1 MPDSITS
8 RNKPTSLRRAWQSH
22 RLFWLTVV
30 LPTLIAIVYYGFIAA
45 DVYISESRFVV
56 RSPERQTASPL
67 GMLLKGTGFTRSQ
80 DDSYTVQD
88 FILSRDAMRALDEKL
103 NLRSAFGKG
112 DMFSRFPGLDWDD
125 SFENMHRYY
134 QKMVGVQLDPVSSI
148 ATVTVRA
155 FSAEE
160 AQKINQNLIEMSEAL
175 VNQLNERG
183 RQDMIRFAA
192 NEVAEAEKKAR
203 DAALALARYR
213 NEKGVI
219 DPEKQS
225 AIPLQQIAKLQDE
238 LIATKAQLAQL
249 QMLTRDNP
257 QIPVLKQRIQMLE
270 SEIELESARVAGS
283 GRSLASKAAEFQR
296 LALDKEFADKQLASA
311 LVSLEQARNEAR
323 RQQLYLE
330 RIAQPNLPDAAMEPR
345 RLRNILA
352 VFVLGLI
359 AWGVLSMLIAGIRE
373 HQD

>member
-1 MPDSITS
+1 MKSS
-8 RNKPTSLRRAWQSH
+8 FAGLLNRESLRQSWQSH

-30 LPTLIAIVYYGFIAA
+30 LPTLAAILYFGFIAA

-112 DMFSRFPGLDWDD
+112 DLFSRFPGLDWDD

-160 AQKINQNLIEMSEAL
+160 AQKINQYLIEMSETL

-225 AIPLQQIAKLQDE
+225 TIPLQQIAKLQDE

>member
-1 MPDSITS
+1 
-8 RNKPTSLRRAWQSH
+8 
-22 RLFWLTVV
+22 
-30 LPTLIAIVYYGFIAA
+30 
-45 DVYISESRFVV
+45 
-56 RSPERQTASPL
+56 
-67 GMLLKGTGFTRSQ
+67 
-80 DDSYTVQD
+80 
-88 FILSRDAMRALDEKL
+88 
-103 NLRSAFGKG
+103 
-112 DMFSRFPGLDWDD
+112 
-125 SFENMHRYY
+125 
-134 QKMVGVQLDPVSSI
+134 
-148 ATVTVRA
+148 
-155 FSAEE
+155 
-160 AQKINQNLIEMSEAL
+160 
-175 VNQLNERG
+175 
-183 RQDMIRFAA
+183 MIRFAA

-225 AIPLQQIAKLQDE
+225 TIPLQQIAKLQDE